1 MSEGSDA
8 HLALIER
15 QLEGFA
21 VEMRELRASPSQL
34 VALGERQTALLDRMT
49 LVAAQVADH
58 ETRLREVEKHQPGLR
73 ETRTWLI
80 SAGMALA
87 SAAFTVALTTLTAR
101 NDSSTQPPR
110 PQVDQL
116 DRRPVSEGR

>member
-1 MSEGSDA
+1 MSEASDA
-8 HLALIER
+8 HLALIQR
-15 QLEGFA
+15 QLDGFGA
-21 VEMRELRASPSQL
+21 EMRELRASTSQL

-49 LVAAQVADH
+49 QVANQVADH

-101 NDSSTQPPR
+101 HDSSTQPPR
-110 PQVDQL
+110 PGIDQL
-116 DRRPVSEGR
+116 DRRPTSEGR